1 MNLIELENMKR
12 IALANNS
19 TLKVLVQ
26 TIQEV
31 QLSKHN
37 CGSFQVN
44 LDSEIPLFQIPENS
58 KIQSNLG
65 IRMSPS
71 CYAFIFCLIETNS
84 DNVKAYIELQKAI

>member
-1 MNLIELENMKR
+1 MKR

-37 CGSFQVN
+37 CGSRIAGFRIFQVN